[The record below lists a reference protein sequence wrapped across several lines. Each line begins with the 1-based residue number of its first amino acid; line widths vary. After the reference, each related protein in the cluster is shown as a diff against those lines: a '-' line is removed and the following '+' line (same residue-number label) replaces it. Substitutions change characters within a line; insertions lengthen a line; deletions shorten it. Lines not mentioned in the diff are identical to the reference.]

1 MKTLRLGKAWSLGT
15 VPEEICTVNKTEE
28 LLQELISDSSSMKKD
43 INAAKEDPD
52 DSSMMDNSFITWALL
67 PCLLFIQFGMPF
79 YIHDKATASL
89 SWSLVNF
96 VILLYVAAVWIYR
109 QACIDSNIGSIVML
123 LLPELLMDIVLA
135 LILFNRVVLALAAL
149 LASTMLLSTFV
160 IFTMIRYRSSPAGK
174 TSHPQMGGCD
184 KILLDI

>member
-1 MKTLRLGKAWSLGT
+1 MKTLRRGKAWSLGT
-15 VPEEICTVNKTEE
+15 VPEEFCAVNKTKE
-28 LLQELISDSSSMKKD
+28 LLQELISDSSMKKD
-43 INAAKEDPD
+43 INAANECTD
-52 DSSMMDNSFITWALL
+52 DSSMMDNSFITWVLL

-96 VILLYVAAVWIYR
+96 VIVLYVAAVWIYR
-109 QACIDSNIGSIVML
+109 QACLDSNIGSVIML

-160 IFTMIRYRSSPAGK
+160 IVTMIRYLSSPG
-174 TSHPQMGGCD
+174 TRYHQMGRCD
-184 KILLDI
+184 NILLDI